1 MGMIRKNFYLTIE
14 QDTFLKKQKD
24 LSYSEHLRR
33 AIDSYIFRLK
43 NMDAQVSLS
52 ERKVK

>member
-1 MGMIRKNFYLTIE
+1 MIRKNFYLTIA

-33 AIDSYIFRLK
+33 AIDSYIFKLK
-43 NMDAQVSLS
+43 NLDAQSSLS
-52 ERKVK
+52 KPEVK